1 MEIRAKKYVICKK
14 FRLISYVNPI
24 PSLLQGQFVI
34 EEVLN
39 EEHDHEVEGIPL
51 RGLSQEQKGIVLFCE
66 ERRIGAP
73 KRVLAGFRRRGN
85 VAVIPTPTTALISSF
100 LSYHWKKLRGNMGVG
115 KATLYDIEAYS
126 LSKKFGKT

>member
-1 MEIRAKKYVICKK
+1 MEIRAKKYVICKI

-39 EEHDHEVEGIPL
+39 EEHDYEVEGIPL
-51 RGLSQEQKGIVLFCE
+51 RGLSGEHKGIVLFCE

-73 KRVLAGFRRRGN
+73 KRVLAGFHRRGNVNIAAN

-100 LSYHWKKLRGNMGVG
+100 LSYHRKKLRGNVLVG
-115 KATLYDIEAYS
+115 KATLCDIEA
-126 LSKKFGKT
+126 

>member
-1 MEIRAKKYVICKK
+1 MEIRAKKYVICRK
-14 FRLISYVNPI
+14 FRLNSYVNPI
-24 PSLLQGQFVI
+24 PSLLQGQFVS

-51 RGLSQEQKGIVLFCE
+51 RGLSREQKGIVLFCE

-73 KRVLAGFRRRGN
+73 KRVLAGFRRRGNVNIAAN

-115 KATLYDIEAYS
+115 KATLYDIED
-126 LSKKFGKT
+126 

>member
-1 MEIRAKKYVICKK
+1 MEIRAKKYVICRK
-14 FRLISYVNPI
+14 FRLISYDNPI
-24 PSLLQGQFVI
+24 PSQFVS

-73 KRVLAGFRRRGN
+73 KRVLAGFHRRGNMNIAAN

-100 LSYHWKKLRGNMGVG
+100 LSYHWKN
-115 KATLYDIEAYS
+115 
-126 LSKKFGKT
+126 

>member
-1 MEIRAKKYVICKK
+1 MSSKK

-51 RGLSQEQKGIVLFCE
+51 RGLSREQKGIVLFCE
-66 ERRIGAP
+66 ERKASNCVP
-73 KRVLAGFRRRGN
+73 DFQP
-85 VAVIPTPTTALISSF
+85 VAY
-100 LSYHWKKLRGNMGVG
+100 LSDRASAFAN
-115 KATLYDIEAYS
+115 AA
-126 LSKKFGKT
+126 

>member
-1 MEIRAKKYVICKK
+1 MEVGAKKYVICKK

-39 EEHDHEVEGIPL
+39 EEHYHEVEGIPL
-51 RGLSQEQKGIVLFCE
+51 RGLSREQKGIVLFCE
-66 ERRIGAP
+66 EKRIGDP

-85 VAVIPTPTTALISSF
+85 VNIAANVAVIPTPTTEIWGLERLPFMTLRLKSKEIQSF
-100 LSYHWKKLRGNMGVG
+100 
-115 KATLYDIEAYS
+115 
-126 LSKKFGKT
+126 